1 MSYTVHFTASG
12 SDLRFTGALTAEEIE
27 GALAA
32 AAAHAYPGARRFSL
46 VDLTGADLTRL
57 RTSDIRAIAQRPGGP
72 GPTAGPLAVAVVAP
86 RDVDYGL
93 ARMWQTLAER
103 RPIDAAVFRT
113 RALALAWLATRG
125 IPAAELPPEDRAE

>member
-27 GALAA
+27 RALAA
-32 AAAHAYPGARRFSL
+32 AAAHAYSEARRFSL
-46 VDLTGADLTRL
+46 VDFTGADLTGL
-57 RTSDIRAIAQRPGGP
+57 PTSDIRAIAQRPGGL
-72 GPTAGPLAVAVVAP
+72 GPTAGPLAIAVVAP
-86 RDVDYGL
+86 RDLEYGL
-93 ARMWQTLAER
+93 ARMWETLAEE

-125 IPAAELPPEDRAE
+125 IPDAERPPEDRAE